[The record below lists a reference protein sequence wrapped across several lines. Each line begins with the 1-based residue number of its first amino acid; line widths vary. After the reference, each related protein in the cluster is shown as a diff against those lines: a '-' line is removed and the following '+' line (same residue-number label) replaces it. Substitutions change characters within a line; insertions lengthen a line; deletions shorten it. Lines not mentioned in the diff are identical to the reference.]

1 MRVRVRPRVRVRV
14 RSSSQPERAV
24 GERAAD
30 ARRASQGRQ
39 IEHDRARGR
48 AEVAAHAPEV
58 QAVVRA
64 DHGEGADARALRA
77 IGASMRLIKGDE
89 AGAGEGAGL
98 VVRRV
103 REEAT
108 KGPPT
113 LRELPIE
120 GTRQLEGRRGLQQPN
135 VSAIPG
141 DPLVGERAIHEAR
154 GEGNG
159 EPGAGTVE
167 CAVHGVERRAV
178 GAARKDDRADSGE
191 AALN

>member
-1 MRVRVRPRVRVRV
+1 
-14 RSSSQPERAV
+14 
-24 GERAAD
+24 
-30 ARRASQGRQ
+30 
-39 IEHDRARGR
+39 
-48 AEVAAHAPEV
+48 
-58 QAVVRA
+58 
-64 DHGEGADARALRA
+64 
-77 IGASMRLIKGDE
+77 MRLIKGDE
-89 AGAGEGAGL
+89 ARAGEGAGL

-141 DPLVGERAIHEAR
+141 DPLVDERAIHEAR

-191 AALN
+191 AALH